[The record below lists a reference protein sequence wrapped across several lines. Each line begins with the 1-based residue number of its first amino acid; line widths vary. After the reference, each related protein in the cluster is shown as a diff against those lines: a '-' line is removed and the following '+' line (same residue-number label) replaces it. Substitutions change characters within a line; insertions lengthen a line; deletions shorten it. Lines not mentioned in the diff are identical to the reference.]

1 MSITNWQGVGGMTG
15 DSKASFARVAGLLW
29 ALLGATCALAQPY
42 GPDPQRLHLE
52 SDKAVVFD
60 ARTGQILY
68 AKNAERRAPI
78 ASITKLMTAMVV
90 LDAKLPMDEMLTISK
105 DDIDRLKGTYSRL
118 QIGTRQSRAE
128 MLRLALM
135 SSENRA
141 ASALGRHYP
150 GGRGAFIAQ
159 MNHKAAALRMQH
171 THFTDST
178 GLSSQNVSSA
188 GDLVKMAQ
196 AASQYALIRE
206 YTTTAER
213 TVSFPQPRYSLGFV
227 NTNRLVRGGSWDIEL
242 SKTGFTNEAG
252 RCLVMKARIENR
264 PLVMILLDAQGK
276 LTPVGDATRIRQW
289 LERSNYAAN
298 VRRGT
303 TSA

>member
-1 MSITNWQGVGGMTG
+1 MKRGKSTSMTLL
-15 DSKASFARVAGLLW
+15 AGLVCS
-29 ALLGATCALAQPY
+29 LLACAAALAEQRAL
-42 GPDPQRLHLE
+42 DPHRLQLQ
-52 SDKAVVFD
+52 STKAVVFD
-60 ARTGQILY
+60 ARTGEILY
-68 AKNAERRAPI
+68 AKNAEATAPI

-90 LDAKLPMDEMLTISK
+90 LDGKLPMDEMLTISK

-118 QIGTRQSRAE
+118 QIGTRQSRKE

-150 GGRGAFIAQ
+150 GGRAAFVAQ
-159 MNHKAAALRMQH
+159 MNRKAAALRMTH
-171 THFTDST
+171 TQFADAT
-178 GLSSQNVSSA
+178 GLSSHNISSA

-206 YTTTAER
+206 FTTTAER

-227 NTNRLVRGGSWDIEL
+227 NTNRLVRAGSWDIEL

-252 RCLVMKARIENR
+252 RCLVMKTRVGDR
-264 PLVMILLDAQGK
+264 PMVMVLLNSQGK
-276 LTPVGDATRIRQW
+276 LSPVGDANRIKQW
-289 LERSNYAAN
+289 LETSNYLAMA
-298 VRRGT
+298 RRT